1 MIDYKY
7 FDLFLENSIPKQV
20 TVEFDGAVLTNDDL
34 YNQEMELEE
43 SLCSEEALRFG
54 SCEASVLKFKV
65 SNIFLQMA
73 GKWLDVKL
81 KLEGDPDTVFP
92 LGKYKVGTDKD
103 SDRISADRK
112 YREIV
117 AYDAMR
123 DILDADVSAW
133 YNALLPD
140 EGSAV
145 TMKQFRES
153 FLRHFGLT
161 EIIPEG
167 GLANDGMVIG
177 RTINPKEISGRDVI
191 SPICEING
199 CFGHIGRDGKFHY
212 IYMEQDIGGLY
223 PSDGLFPDHAP
234 EHLAQSKTGHLYPQ
248 DPDSY
253 RIGKSGYIECEFG
266 EFTKRIT
273 KLQIRNSENDIGI
286 VWPEGEVKPEDNC
299 YVIEDNFLVYG
310 KTDQQLREIAK
321 NIFDRITD
329 ITYMPFTADVIGN
342 PCLEVGDAVRIP
354 TKYDIVES
362 YVLKRTLKGIQA
374 LRDEIGADGVG
385 EYGDKVNGVQ
395 KSIIQLKGKTN
406 TLKRTVD
413 ETVSEIYAID
423 ENGERVSRIEQNA
436 NAIGL
441 EVKRAT
447 DKEEEL
453 SSSIKIE
460 ADRITSTVSK
470 ATSKFDTTGYEIELF
485 GYVSPDDENMQYKA
499 NENNGKYYLNQ
510 MDGNLYQSDGIS
522 WVHIKSLKLISTE
535 LSSRIEQTIKSISM
549 QVKNGEKTAGIVI
562 TLESEDGTTENIQGT
577 IEMNGLVTFR
587 NLTGE
592 DGETRINGAL
602 LETGTVSCDTLNG
615 GTINGQKIVGGEVN
629 GATVKAKEGLYLK
642 YTNTNTIPPTSG
654 EYVFAK
660 TGYGYEGEV
669 GGVGNSAYLV
679 FNTPSG
685 GGAVVI
691 GTMQKDGANLGNMAY
706 FPDGAIM
713 NSAKIKN
720 ILLTYSMENSFIAEE
735 DGTVKNV
742 HEAYLQAK
750 VFGAFVCVYGKYMFR
765 EHAAGEVIDITVG
778 GSSDTYIPKWANV
791 EVCTSYRGN
800 PFVFI
805 LRTDGVLR
813 VINASANDA
822 IASGGDAGSY
832 ITINFRFDF
841 IRT

>member
-7 FDLFLENSIPKQV
+7 FNLFLENSIPKQV

-81 KLEGDPDTVFP
+81 ELEGAPDAVFP

-123 DILDADVSAW
+123 GILDTDVSAW

-140 EGSAV
+140 EGSTV

-167 GLANDGMVIG
+167 GLANDGMAIG

-223 PSDGLFPDHAP
+223 PSDDLFPDHAP

-253 RIGKSGYIECEFG
+253 RIGKSEYIECEFG

-286 VWPEGEVKPEDNC
+286 VWPEGEVRTEDNC

-342 PCLEVGDAVRIP
+342 PCLEVGDAIRIP
-354 TKYDIVES
+354 TEYDIVES

-385 EYGDKVNGVQ
+385 KYGDKVNGVQ

-406 TLKRTVD
+406 TLERNVD
-413 ETVSEIYAID
+413 ETISELKD
-423 ENGERVSRIEQNA
+423 
-436 NAIGL
+436 L
-441 EVKRAT
+441 EKNTETRFTQTAESITAEAKRAS
-447 DKEEEL
+447 DAEGEL
-453 SSSIKIE
+453 SGKISVE
-460 ADRITSTVSK
+460 ADRITEEVSARTKEGKEIKASLELKINNNDDGTIISLIEGSADRIHFNANNFFTVDSPNFKIDESGNAEFSGNVNGAAISGSEITGSTINNGNGTFSVDENGHAKMNSAEITGKITGSEIEGSEITGSTV
-470 ATSKFDTTGYEIELF
+470 
-485 GYVSPDDENMQYKA
+485 
-499 NENNGKYYLNQ
+499 
-510 MDGNLYQSDGIS
+510 
-522 WVHIKSLKLISTE
+522 
-535 LSSRIEQTIKSISM
+535 
-549 QVKNGEKTAGIVI
+549 
-562 TLESEDGTTENIQGT
+562 
-577 IEMNGLVTFR
+577 
-587 NLTGE
+587 
-592 DGETRINGAL
+592 
-602 LETGTVSCDTLNG
+602 NG
-615 GTINGQKIVGGEVN
+615 GVVN
-629 GATVKAKEGLYLK
+629 GATVKAKEGLYLQ
-642 YTNTNTIPPTSG
+642 YTNANTIPPTSG

-660 TGYGYEGEV
+660 TGYGYEDEV

-685 GGAVVI
+685 GSAVVI
-691 GTMQKDGANLGNMAY
+691 GTMQKDGSSLGNMAY

-720 ILLTYSMENSFIAEE
+720 ILLTYSMENSFIAEGE
-735 DGTVKNV
+735 EGARNP
-742 HEAYLQAK
+742 HEAQVWAK
-750 VFGAFVCVYGKYMFR
+750 VFGAFACVYGKYRFH
-765 EHAAGEVIDITVG
+765 EHGAGEVIDITVG
-778 GSSDTYIPKWANV
+778 GSSDAYIPKWANV
-791 EVCTSYRGN
+791 EACTSYRGN

-805 LRTDGVLR
+805 LQTNGTLR